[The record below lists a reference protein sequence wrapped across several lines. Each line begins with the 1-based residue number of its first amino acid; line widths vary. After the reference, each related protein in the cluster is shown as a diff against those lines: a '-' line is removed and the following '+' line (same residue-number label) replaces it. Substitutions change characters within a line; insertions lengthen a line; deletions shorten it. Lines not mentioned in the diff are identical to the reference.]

1 ELDIAFA
8 AVATD
13 LDTGEEVVL
22 DEGPVGLAV
31 RASAA
36 FPVVFAPVRH
46 GERRLVD
53 GGLVNNLPTTVVR
66 RLGADVVIA
75 VDVASTWRYD
85 ESPKSL
91 LDLAFRTHSIL
102 MERQFAN

>member
-1 ELDIAFA
+1 
-8 AVATD
+8 
-13 LDTGEEVVL
+13 
-22 DEGPVGLAV
+22 
-31 RASAA
+31 
-36 FPVVFAPVRH
+36 
-46 GERRLVD
+46 
-53 GGLVNNLPTTVVR
+53 NNLPTTVVR

-102 MERQFAN
+102 MERQFANGSVEAADVVIRPDLTGTGPTSLSDRERLIERGREAARKMLPEIRRVLGEAGASPP